1 MSWGLGGGFCWVYYE
16 EAYSRVLGPT
26 SLSNQQ
32 QMTNQRDIT
41 LEGET
46 DSGIYCLCAAT

>member
-1 MSWGLGGGFCWVYYE
+1 MYYE
-16 EAYSRVLGPT
+16 KAHSRVLGPR

-41 LEGET
+41 LEGERG
-46 DSGIYCLCAAT
+46 SGIYCLCAAT